1 MVSEFVGLPSPVVG
15 RAGSGGHPCQ
25 GIYHR
30 PAAAQPLT
38 AFIATHY
45 NVDFSE
51 HYMAERG
58 FGLLGWNTRFRGSEA
73 HFLLDHALA
82 EIGVGVRWLRE
93 QAGVERVVLLGN
105 SGGGSLMAAY
115 QSQATEPNVM
125 PVTGMRSLPAIEN
138 LPPGDLYVA
147 LAAHSGRPEVLTAW
161 LDASVTDES
170 DPLSADPA
178 LDPYDPGNGPPYSAD
193 FQLRYRAAQRD
204 RNERIT
210 GWALDQ
216 LDRLAGT
223 RARDR
228 LFTVPRSW
236 ADLRM
241 IDPSIEPS
249 DRRPNWCY
257 LGDPM
262 RANYGVFGVGTV
274 STLRSWLSMWS
285 LRTSQCTAA
294 PHLARINRPALVVHA
309 TADACVYASD
319 ARALHDAIAAE
330 DKTLEFIKADHYLT
344 EPAGRAGAGRRP
356 DRGLGH
362 QPRRLADMGLG
373 DGGWYRTGDGAR
385 RHHPG
390 CSTAGRLAL
399 PEHGAEIVVDDG
411 DGEVR
416 ELDVLVAGVQP
427 HRGERFLRGY
437 PFALGEDTFRLLD
450 DDSAVERA
458 LQMLGQHGAALGGA
472 LLQDADSGDVRQRLR
487 QPLVVRGHRDGAAV
501 EQVQPADRLVA

>member
-1 MVSEFVGLPSPVVG
+1 VTEIVREFVGLASPVVG
-15 RAGSGGHPCQ
+15 IGARAGAGGHPCQ
-25 GIYHR
+25 GLYHR
-30 PAAAQPLT
+30 PAGARPRT

-51 HYMAERG
+51 QYLASYMAERG
-58 FGLLGWNTRFRGSEA
+58 FGFLGWNTRFRGNEA

-82 EIGVGVRWLRE
+82 EIGVGVRWLRQ

-115 QSQATEPNVM
+115 QSQATEPNVS
-125 PVTGMRSLPAIEN
+125 PVAGMRPVPGVED

-161 LDASVTDES
+161 LDPSVTDEG
-170 DPLSADPA
+170 DPLSVDPA
-178 LDPYDPGNGPPYSAD
+178 LDPYDPANGPPFGPQ
-193 FQLRYRAAQRD
+193 FQARYRAAQRD

-210 GWALDQ
+210 GWAQ
-216 LDRLAGT
+216 AELDRLAGT

-228 LFTVPRSW
+228 LFTVSRSW

-294 PHLARINRPALVVHA
+294 PHLARITLPALVIHA
-309 TADACVYASD
+309 TADACVYESD
-319 ARALHDAIAAE
+319 ARALYDALAAP
-330 DKTLEFIKADHYLT
+330 DKTLEFIKADHYLL
-344 EPAGRAGAGRRP
+344 EP
-356 DRGLGH
+356 
-362 QPRRLADMGLG
+362 
-373 DGGWYRTGDGAR
+373 DGAR
-385 RHHPG
+385 
-390 CSTAGRLAL
+390 AQAADLIAAWLA
-399 PEHGAEIVVDDG
+399 
-411 DGEVR
+411 R
-416 ELDVLVAGVQP
+416 
-427 HRGERFLRGY
+427 R
-437 PFALGEDTFRLLD
+437 
-450 DDSAVERA
+450 S
-458 LQMLGQHGAALGGA
+458 
-472 LLQDADSGDVRQRLR
+472 
-487 QPLVVRGHRDGAAV
+487 
-501 EQVQPADRLVA
+501 

>member
-1 MVSEFVGLPSPVVG
+1 MSGKGSGSSGSEWPVTEIVREFVGLPSPAVG
-15 RAGSGGHPCQ
+15 RAGAGGHPCQ

-30 PAAAQPLT
+30 PAGSQPRV

-51 HYMAERG
+51 HYLASFMAERG
-58 FGLLGWNTRFRGSEA
+58 FGFLGWNTRFRGNEA

-93 QAGVERVVLLGN
+93 QAGAERVVLIGN

-115 QSQATEPNVM
+115 QSQAIEPNVR
-125 PVTGMRSLPAIEN
+125 PVAGMRPVPASTE
-138 LPPGDLYVA
+138 LLPGDLYVA

-161 LDASVTDES
+161 LDPSVTDES

-178 LDPYDPGNGPPYSAD
+178 LDPYDTRNGPPFSAE

-228 LFTVPRSW
+228 LFTVARSW

-294 PHLARINRPALVVHA
+294 PHLARITGPALVVHA
-309 TADACVYASD
+309 TADACVYESD
-319 ARALHDAIAAE
+319 ARALYDAIAAP

-344 EPAGRAGAGRRP
+344 EPAGARAHAA
-356 DRGLGH
+356 DLIAAWVSSRGG
-362 QPRRLADMGLG
+362 
-373 DGGWYRTGDGAR
+373 
-385 RHHPG
+385 
-390 CSTAGRLAL
+390 
-399 PEHGAEIVVDDG
+399 
-411 DGEVR
+411 
-416 ELDVLVAGVQP
+416 
-427 HRGERFLRGY
+427 
-437 PFALGEDTFRLLD
+437 
-450 DDSAVERA
+450 
-458 LQMLGQHGAALGGA
+458 
-472 LLQDADSGDVRQRLR
+472 
-487 QPLVVRGHRDGAAV
+487 
-501 EQVQPADRLVA
+501 